1 MERREV
7 ATLLATIQAYYPQY
21 NPPDKTI
28 AVNAWFDILKEYP
41 KELVENALRAFIST
55 DTTGFAPSIGQ
66 LIGKMNLIQSMG
78 ELNEMEAWA
87 LVSKAIRNSGYHS
100 VEEFEKLP
108 ELVQKSV
115 GTPSQLRTWA
125 LDQNYNEQVVSSNF
139 IKCYRTETK
148 MKREYM
154 SLPQNIRDSISVAS
168 KNSDAGM
175 IAENN
180 RKVIE
185 AQKNK
190 TINEIEQ
197 KRDAVPLSKELK
209 EKYSHLFD

>member
-78 ELNEMEAWA
+78 ELNEMEAWS

-108 ELVQKSV
+108 ELVRKSV

-139 IKCYRTETK
+139 IKCYRAELNR
-148 MKREYM
+148 KREYV
-154 SLPQNIRDSISVAS
+154 SLPQNIRNAISVAS
-168 KNSDAGM
+168 KDSDAGM

-185 AQKNK
+185 ASKNK
-190 TINEIEQ
+190 TVNEIEHKQ
-197 KRDAVPLSKELK
+197 DAVPLSKELK
-209 EKYSHLFD
+209 EKYSHLFG

>member
-115 GTPSQLRTWA
+115 GTPLQLRTWA

>member
-28 AVNAWFDILKEYP
+28 AVNAWFDMLKEYP
-41 KELVENALRAFIST
+41 KELIENALRAFIST
-55 DTTGFAPSIGQ
+55 DTTAFAPSVGQ
-66 LIGKMNLIQSMG
+66 LIGKMNEIQNMG
-78 ELNEMEAWA
+78 ELNEMEAWT

-100 VEEFEKLP
+100 SEEFEKLP

-139 IKCYRTETK
+139 IKCYRAEAK
-148 MKREYM
+148 LKRERM
-154 SLPQNIRDSISVAS
+154 SLPQDIRNAISAAS
-168 KNSDAGM
+168 KDSDAGR
-175 IAENN
+175 IAESN
-180 RKVIE
+180 RKVLE
-185 AQKNK
+185 TSKNK
-190 TINEIEQ
+190 TVNVIEQ
-197 KRDAVPLSKELK
+197 KRDAVPLPRELK
-209 EKYSHLFD
+209 EKYSYLFN

>member
-1 MERREV
+1 MERKEV

-28 AVNAWFDILKEYP
+28 AVNAWFDMLKEYP
-41 KELVENALRAFIST
+41 KELIENALRAFIST
-55 DTTGFAPSIGQ
+55 DTTGFAPSVGQ
-66 LIGKMNLIQSMG
+66 LIGNMNEIQNMG

-100 VEEFEKLP
+100 SEEFEKLP

-139 IKCYRTETK
+139 IKCYRAEAK
-148 MKREYM
+148 RKRERM
-154 SLPQNIRDSISVAS
+154 SLPQDIRNAISAAS
-168 KNSDAGM
+168 KDSDAGR
-175 IAENN
+175 IAESN
-180 RKVIE
+180 RKVLE
-185 AQKNK
+185 TSKNK
-190 TINEIEQ
+190 TVNVIEQ
-197 KRDAVPLSKELK
+197 KRDAVPLPRELK
-209 EKYSHLFD
+209 EKYSYLFN

>member
-1 MERREV
+1 MDRREV

-28 AVNAWFDILKEYP
+28 AVNAWLDMLKEYP
-41 KELVENALRAFIST
+41 KELVEDALRAFIST
-55 DTTGFAPSIGQ
+55 DTVGFAPSIGQ
-66 LIGKMNLIQSMG
+66 LIGKMNLIQSTG
-78 ELNEMEAWA
+78 ELNEMEAWS

-108 ELVQKSV
+108 DLVQKSV

-139 IKCYRTETK
+139 IKCYRAELNR
-148 MKREYM
+148 KREYM
-154 SLPQNIRDSISVAS
+154 SLPQNIRNAISVAS
-168 KNSDAGM
+168 KDSDAGM

-185 AQKNK
+185 SQKNK
-190 TINEIEQ
+190 TINEIEHKQ
-197 KRDAVPLSKELK
+197 DAVPLSKELK
-209 EKYSHLFD
+209 EKYSHLFG

>member
-55 DTTGFAPSIGQ
+55 DTAGFAPSIGQ

-154 SLPQNIRDSISVAS
+154 SLPQNIRDSISVAN

-209 EKYSHLFD
+209 EKYSHLFG

>member
-1 MERREV
+1 MDRREV

-28 AVNAWFDILKEYP
+28 AVNAWLDMLKEYP

-55 DTTGFAPSIGQ
+55 DTAGFAPSIGQ
-66 LIGKMNLIQSMG
+66 LIGKMNLIQNTG
-78 ELNEMEAWA
+78 DLNEMEAWS

-100 VEEFEKLP
+100 AEEFEKLP

-139 IKCYRTETK
+139 IKCYRAELNR
-148 MKREYM
+148 KREYV
-154 SLPQNIRDSISVAS
+154 SLPQNIRNAISVAS
-168 KNSDAGM
+168 KDSDAGM
-175 IAENN
+175 IVENN

-185 AQKNK
+185 ASKNK
-190 TINEIEQ
+190 TVNGIEQ
-197 KRDAVPLSKELK
+197 KRDAIPLPKELK
-209 EKYSHLFD
+209 EKYSHLFN